1 MLKFQLFALLAIH
14 IYIYIISELFS
25 IIFTYVKISVGWNNK
40 IYVYV
45 IIKRKYYRG
54 NENIIK
60 YEYYEVM
67 KILFPLMKYQKSLK
81 VK

>member
-1 MLKFQLFALLAIH
+1 MAIYIIYTY

-25 IIFTYVKISVGWNNK
+25 IIFTYVKIRAGRNNK
-40 IYVYV
+40 MYINVI

-60 YEYYEVM
+60 YEYHEVM
-67 KILFPLMKYQKSLK
+67 KILFPLMKYQKN
-81 VK
+81 VKTLN